1 MRAKDSVSGG
11 AFTQEPSDEK
21 CKMLYQVHGFA
32 GGNQWLASYVIHC
45 LFNSEYESKMR
56 NNVISRFNTSA
67 NGAEGSR
74 QRVRICGKRIFAGG
88 WGPHTTTP
96 NANPV

>member
-32 GGNQWLASYVIHC
+32 AAINGLRRTLFIVYLIRNTNQRC
-45 LFNSEYESKMR
+45 ETM
-56 NNVISRFNTSA
+56 
-67 NGAEGSR
+67 
-74 QRVRICGKRIFAGG
+74 
-88 WGPHTTTP
+88 
-96 NANPV
+96 